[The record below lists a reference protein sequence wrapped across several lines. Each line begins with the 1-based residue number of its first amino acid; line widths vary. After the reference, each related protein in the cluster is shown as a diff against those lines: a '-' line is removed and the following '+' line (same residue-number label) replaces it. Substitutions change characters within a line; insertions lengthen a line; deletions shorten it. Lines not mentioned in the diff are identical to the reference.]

1 MDKNYEK
8 LIFQDVSKEE
18 NIIVTYYL
26 GTTDNRYNLK
36 DLAWN
41 LAVGQS
47 IGNPNTRSAFET
59 DEMLQKHSCKILNKK
74 EDLEKCKE

>member
-1 MDKNYEK
+1 MDENYEK
-8 LIFQDVSKEE
+8 LIFQNVTKEE

-26 GTTDNRYNLK
+26 ETTDNRYNLK

-47 IGNPNTRSAFET
+47 IGNPNTRSKF
-59 DEMLQKHSCKILNKK
+59 D
-74 EDLEKCKE
+74 